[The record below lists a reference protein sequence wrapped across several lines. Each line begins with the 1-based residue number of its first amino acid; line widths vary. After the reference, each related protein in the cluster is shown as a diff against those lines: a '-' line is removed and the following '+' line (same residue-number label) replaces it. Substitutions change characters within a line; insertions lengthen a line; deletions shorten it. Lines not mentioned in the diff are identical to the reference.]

1 MPADKITSPSSQPPS
16 TFSDTTAVS
25 GDKVA
30 DKNPVGVAAV
40 NAPILTDDS
49 LLVDEEVP
57 PSAVA
62 PDNKPDKPAPIDPPR
77 RNINIL
83 ALQQMMSE
91 ISLSDALQ
99 QMSSNKTTMDSMQ
112 KANKN
117 LADKQI
123 KQMEDQ
129 AQKQRES
136 DKKSG
141 IFSWVSKIFT
151 AITVVVA
158 VALIATGV
166 GAGFGIGMLV
176 GLAAGQIL
184 QIDAV
189 KNAIIKAVSAVFG
202 DKAGAIIA
210 NVVIIAVQIAIAIK
224 SGNLGAALAKSTNIA
239 KAVSNVVPKIL
250 KGLVNFESA
259 SKKMQTFNTRL
270 QAASG
275 MTQGRMQI
283 DMGFTN
289 IQLANAKQAV
299 QDNKADMSFIQ
310 SQIQQALSVQKQ
322 ATSRLSQNLQ
332 ETLSQVASYGSIN
345 RSWS

>member
-1 MPADKITSPSSQPPS
+1 MPADKIASPSSQPPS
-16 TFSDTTAVS
+16 TFSDTMAVS

-30 DKNPVGVAAV
+30 DKNPVGVTAV
-40 NAPILTDDS
+40 NAPLMTDDS
-49 LLVDEEVP
+49 VLVDEDASP
-57 PSAVA
+57 TPVA
-62 PDNKPDKPAPIDPPR
+62 PDNKPDQPAPIDPPR

-83 ALQQMMSE
+83 ALQQIMSE

-99 QMSSNKTTMDSMQ
+99 QMSSNKITMDSMQ

-117 LADKQI
+117 LAEKQI

-129 AQKQRES
+129 AQKQQDS

-141 IFSWVSKIFT
+141 IFSWVSRIFT
-151 AITVVVA
+151 AITVVVS

-184 QIDAV
+184 QLDAV
-189 KNAIIKAVSAVFG
+189 KNFLTKALSAVFG
-202 DKAGAIIA
+202 DKIGAILA
-210 NVVIIAVQIAIAIK
+210 NVVIIGIQIAIAIK
-224 SGNLGAALAKSTNIA
+224 SGNIGQAMLKGANIM
-239 KAVSNVVPKIL
+239 KAISNVVPKVI
-250 KGLVNFESA
+250 KGVLNA
-259 SKKMQTFNTRL
+259 DKLMKANTL
-270 QAASG
+270 TQATG
-275 MTQGRMQI
+275 GVVQGAMAWDLGI
-283 DMGFTN
+283 TN
-289 IQLANAKQAV
+289 YQLANAKQVV

-310 SQIQQALSVQKQ
+310 SQIEQALSVQKQ

-332 ETLSQVASYGSIN
+332 ETSSQVASYGSIN